1 MNISPSQTNKIE
13 RHIYTVSEIT
23 ASIKSILEER
33 FPFVWISGEISNFRI
48 PSSGHSYFT
57 LKDENAQISSVIFRG
72 QRRNLNFD
80 LEDGL
85 KVIGLGRISV
95 YEPRGTYQIIFEY
108 IEPKGVGAL
117 QVALE
122 QLKKRLLEEGLFDD
136 KHKKAM
142 PLLPKKISLITSPT
156 GAVVHDIM
164 NVVYRRYP
172 NTHLEIVPVK
182 VQGDGAVNEI
192 VNAFKLLNDRLDT
205 SVIILAR
212 GGGSLEDLQAFNSEA
227 VARSIFDSEI
237 PVISAVGHEIDY
249 TIADFAA
256 DLRAPT
262 PSVAAELVVPL
273 KNDLVVKQIEL
284 LSTLKTIFIKYLDYR
299 RFLLSET
306 SKRLIDPQKK
316 IQDLRLKLDDFID
329 RLIGTALRGIRQHHD
344 MLNWRTQTLLAGSP
358 LSMIHKLKEKLNQ
371 IDYNSFT
378 LLNININLNWSKIRE
393 WSARLNALNPAA
405 ILDRGYS
412 ITRTIPE
419 AIVVRDPDD
428 VFIHQNLEV
437 MVAKGALI
445 CRVERKS
452 TDGNED
458 I

>member
-344 MLNWRTQTLLAGSP
+344 MLNWRTQTLLACSP

>member
-122 QLKKRLLEEGLFDD
+122 QLKKRLLDEGLFDD